1 MTYDTDSLVA
11 FYKILARRELLI
23 PVDLTAKLLAAGI
36 DVSAIDAELT
46 ELTPNYLGD
55 DDYGLSYN
63 C

>member
-23 PVDLTAKLLAAGI
+23 PVDLTAKLLAAGV

-46 ELTPNYLGD
+46 ELNPTNLGD